1 MRKSKR
7 KYLDFED
14 WYEIAK
20 KYYEEHGD
28 LLVPRIY
35 EDEEGHKLGRWIERL
50 RAFYNGKPS
59 VKVALT
65 QTGIVML
72 EKIGMV
78 WKLESRYPWPEW
90 YLQCR
95 LYCAANGD
103 LLVPKMYKNEQYAL
117 GNWIGEQRKKY
128 KKGTLKPEQVEAL
141 EKVGMVWELVDRDVW
156 EKRYNDAYAYY
167 NEHGNIDVS
176 PNVLTSGNGCL
187 PIGESSIPLT
197 TSVNSEFWI
206 AAQKAAIRNGMMNED
221 KQQMLASIGVV
232 YGQFKRNDDWQENYN
247 FVKAYYE
254 QHKQLPVG
262 VNSQQ
267 MSTGSLS
274 GFWIGLQRKKLKDN
288 ALSAERVSL
297 LKEIGI
303 EYGQL
308 ENSWNANYN
317 AVKMFFDEHHH
328 LPVQDASILLPSGI
342 QSRNWITN
350 QKKFLKTGTAPEDRV
365 KLLNE
370 IGIVAEANA
379 PKPSKSKSEKVKKAA
394 QTGSK
399 PSRKVSKNPAEEWQ
413 ECYDFVKRC
422 LEESGTLPTGEK
434 STTMP
439 NGVQTKS
446 WIKQQRKAL
455 KESGMPA
462 DKEELLSAI
471 GIVGNLMEQNWMRDY
486 ECIKAYVE
494 EHLQLPVYKNSFE
507 LPDGGQS
514 AQWIANRRTQMRNG
528 TMPEERVKMLADI
541 GIVYGSLA
549 DNWKESYNAIKAY
562 LDEHGELPLKE
573 ASITLPT
580 GSQSHWW
587 IRNQTL
593 MLHQGR
599 QSEDKVK
606 LLNEIGIV

>member
-1 MRKSKR
+1 MAKKNTKRGFTLVELIVVLVILAILAALLIPALTGYIDKARKSQ
-7 KYLDFED
+7 
-14 WYEIAK
+14 
-20 KYYEEHGD
+20 
-28 LLVPRIY
+28 V
-35 EDEEGHKLGRWIERL
+35 
-50 RAFYNGKPS
+50 
-59 VKVALT
+59 VAETRMLT
-65 QTGIVML
+65 QAVQTEM
-72 EKIGMV
+72 
-78 WKLESRYPWPEW
+78 ST
-90 YLQCR
+90 
-95 LYCAANGD
+95 LYGS
-103 LLVPKMYKNEQYAL
+103 NEYA
-117 GNWIGEQRKKY
+117 
-128 KKGTLKPEQVEAL
+128 EQVSKNKNTFTVAA
-141 EKVGMVWELVDRDVW
+141 KDGAAVPTTNTSQQTIRDLD
-156 EKRYNDAYAYY
+156 KRYTAIVNLSEVPSLVKDTGSFFALS
-167 NEHGNIDVS
+167 D
-176 PNVLTSGNGCL
+176 LSGKL
-187 PIGESSIPLT
+187 R
-197 TSVNSEFWI
+197 W
-206 AAQKAAIRNGMMNED
+206 
-221 KQQMLASIGVV
+221 VV
-232 YGQFKRNDDWQENYN
+232 YDDGKGYYGVYN

-370 IGIVAEANA
+370 IGIVAEADA

-394 QTGSK
+394 QIGSK
-399 PSRKVSKNPAEEWQ
+399 PSRKVSKGPAEEWQ

-446 WIKQQRKAL
+446 WIKQQRIAL
-455 KESGMPA
+455 KESGLPA
-462 DKEELLSAI
+462 DKVELLRAI
-471 GIVGNLMEQNWMRDY
+471 GIVGNIMEQNWMRDY

-494 EHLQLPVYKNSFE
+494 EHHQLPVHKNSFE

-549 DNWKESYNAIKAY
+549 ENWKESYNAIKAY

-580 GSQSHWW
+580 GSQSRWW

>member
-1 MRKSKR
+1 M
-7 KYLDFED
+7 
-14 WYEIAK
+14 
-20 KYYEEHGD
+20 
-28 LLVPRIY
+28 
-35 EDEEGHKLGRWIERL
+35 
-50 RAFYNGKPS
+50 
-59 VKVALT
+59 
-65 QTGIVML
+65 
-72 EKIGMV
+72 
-78 WKLESRYPWPEW
+78 
-90 YLQCR
+90 
-95 LYCAANGD
+95 
-103 LLVPKMYKNEQYAL
+103 
-117 GNWIGEQRKKY
+117 
-128 KKGTLKPEQVEAL
+128 
-141 EKVGMVWELVDRDVW
+141 
-156 EKRYNDAYAYY
+156 DA
-167 NEHGNIDVS
+167 
-176 PNVLTSGNGCL
+176 NGCL

-247 FVKAYYE
+247 YVKAYYE

-317 AVKMFFDEHHH
+317 AVMMFFDEHHH
-328 LPVQDASILLPSGI
+328 LPVQGASILLPSGI

-350 QKKFLKTGTAPEDRV
+350 QKKFLKAGTVPEDRV

-370 IGIVAEANA
+370 IGIVAKADA

-394 QTGSK
+394 QTASK

-446 WIKQQRKAL
+446 WIKQQRIAL
-455 KESGMPA
+455 KESGLPA
-462 DKEELLSAI
+462 DKVELLRAI

-494 EHLQLPVYKNSFE
+494 EHHQLPVYKNSFE
-507 LPDGGQS
+507 LPDGGRS

-549 DNWKESYNAIKAY
+549 ENWKESYNAIKAY

>member
-1 MRKSKR
+1 MI
-7 KYLDFED
+7 F
-14 WYEIAK
+14 I
-20 KYYEEHGD
+20 D
-28 LLVPRIY
+28 LLRFFI
-35 EDEEGHKLGRWIERL
+35 
-50 RAFYNGKPS
+50 
-59 VKVALT
+59 
-65 QTGIVML
+65 
-72 EKIGMV
+72 
-78 WKLESRYPWPEW
+78 
-90 YLQCR
+90 
-95 LYCAANGD
+95 
-103 LLVPKMYKNEQYAL
+103 
-117 GNWIGEQRKKY
+117 
-128 KKGTLKPEQVEAL
+128 
-141 EKVGMVWELVDRDVW
+141 
-156 EKRYNDAYAYY
+156 
-167 NEHGNIDVS
+167 
-176 PNVLTSGNGCL
+176 
-187 PIGESSIPLT
+187 
-197 TSVNSEFWI
+197 
-206 AAQKAAIRNGMMNED
+206 
-221 KQQMLASIGVV
+221 
-232 YGQFKRNDDWQENYN
+232 
-247 FVKAYYE
+247 
-254 QHKQLPVG
+254 
-262 VNSQQ
+262 
-267 MSTGSLS
+267 
-274 GFWIGLQRKKLKDN
+274 
-288 ALSAERVSL
+288 
-297 LKEIGI
+297 EIGI

-317 AVKMFFDEHHH
+317 AVKAFFDEHHH

-350 QKKFLKTGTAPEDRV
+350 QKKFLKAGTVPEDRE

-370 IGIVAEANA
+370 IGIFAEADA
-379 PKPSKSKSEKVKKAA
+379 PKPSKSKSVAVKKAA
-394 QTGSK
+394 QTSSK

-422 LEESGTLPTGEK
+422 LEENGTLPTGRK
-434 STTMP
+434 STMMP
-439 NGVQTKS
+439 NGVQTQS
-446 WIKQQRKAL
+446 WIKQQRKVL

-471 GIVGNLMEQNWMRDY
+471 GIVGNLMEQNWMRNY

-494 EHLQLPVYKNSFE
+494 EHHRLPVHKNSFE

-514 AQWIANRRTQMRNG
+514 AQWIANRRTQMRDG

-549 DNWKESYNAIKAY
+549 DNWRENYNAIKAY